1 MAFIAV
7 VVLVDVRGPNLALVS
22 VALVAIELVIGSS
35 NRGAVANVAGLAER
49 ALLGAR
55 LRIVALTALVGRICH
70 ALVRTIAAGCA
81 RRARS
86 ASLGAVCRVCTSSR
100 EGTRG
105 AGNRLRHLRQAV
117 HACWAGIAIA

>member
-7 VVLVDVRGPNLALVS
+7 VVLVDVCGPNLALVA

-35 NRGAVANVAGLAER
+35 NSGTVANVAGLAEC

-55 LRIVALTALVGRICH
+55 LRVVALAALVGIIYH
-70 ALVRTIAAGCA
+70 TLVRTIAASCA
-81 RRARS
+81 RRARR
-86 ASLGAVCRVCTSSR
+86 ASKGAVCRVCASCG

-105 AGNRLRHLRQAV
+105 AGNRLRHFRQTV
-117 HACWAGIAIA
+117 HARRAVIAIA